1 MNGPLVV
8 RLVLHGFVDDCR
20 SCNVAEKMSLIQI
33 KAGMAELFG
42 LLAQAR
48 ANQAGPLAGW
58 LAGMQTGKHH
68 VTRIPKSSTW
78 IFYIFHA
85 WHERTA
91 CSASVPTLRDI

>member
-1 MNGPLVV
+1 MHVHIFLSANVAVCIRKLY
-8 RLVLHGFVDDCR
+8 R
-20 SCNVAEKMSLIQI
+20 CNVAEKMSLIQI

-85 WHERTA
+85 LSLIH
-91 CSASVPTLRDI
+91 I